1 MTSVIYV
8 KKQDDLVKV
17 VEKVITSPENEVI
30 LVIPKN
36 SVLAKSYF
44 NFEILKREAEIAKKK
59 IFIDSLDQ
67 IIRNFSKQA
76 QIELIDQTF
85 EEKKQEIADI
95 LPPQKNEEEE
105 ILEEKKETESIRD
118 KKEPRFEKID
128 EIWKPSVKRD
138 SLKKEII
145 KSKSIKK
152 KFYLVGSFAI
162 IGIVSFV
169 YLFWFKLPKTTI
181 ILYPKKTQ
189 KVIETSLACA
199 PIEKIDFENKI
210 LPAKLVKF
218 ERVFEKSFKATG
230 KKKIE
235 TFAKG
240 KVKIYNAFSSAPQ
253 ILVKNTRFL
262 GEKSNKLFYLTK
274 RVVVP
279 GAKVIEGKIV
289 PSSLEAEIIAK
300 EPGPEFNIGSD
311 KFWLPAFKER
321 GSPRYYKVWAETTQ
335 EIKGGESK
343 EVSIVTK
350 KDIENA
356 TTSIEK
362 TLTSLLETEFLEK
375 TKNYLVPSKGY
386 RIKIEYENQL
396 PKPGETRN
404 EFSIKA
410 KAFLEGFVIEK
421 KNLEEIS
428 KKILSES
435 FNLEK
440 WEVTSIKEDFSN
452 PEFEE
457 EHPMLRFEAKIKI
470 NLARK
475 INTDLLKEKVK
486 EEKKENLKKF
496 LSSLDEIEKAKII
509 FWPFWIKKV
518 PKNLERI
525 SIEIK

>member
-1 MTSVIYV
+1 MASVIYV
-8 KKQDDLVKV
+8 KKQDDLVKI
-17 VEKVITSPENEVI
+17 VEKIITSPDDEVI

-44 NFEILKREAEIAKKK
+44 NFEILKRESEIAKKK

-76 QIELIDQTF
+76 QIELIDQAF

-95 LPPQKNEEEE
+95 LPPQKKEEK
-105 ILEEKKETESIRD
+105 ILEEKKETESIKN

-128 EIWKPSVKRD
+128 EIWKSSVKRD

-145 KSKSIKK
+145 KSKSVKK
-152 KFYLVGSFAI
+152 KFYFVSSFII
-162 IGIVSFV
+162 IGVVSFV
-169 YLFWFKLPKTTI
+169 YLFWFKFPKTTI

-189 KVIETSLACA
+189 KIIEVSLACA

-218 ERVFEKSFKATG
+218 ERVFEKSFKTTG

-289 PSSLEAEIIAK
+289 PSSLEAEIIAQK
-300 EPGPEFNIGSD
+300 PGPEFNIGSD

-321 GSPRYYKVWAETTQ
+321 GSPRYYKVWAETIQ

-343 EVSIVTK
+343 EISIATE

-386 RIKIEYENQL
+386 RVKIEYENQL
-396 PKPGETRN
+396 PKPGETMN
-404 EFSIKA
+404 EFSVKA
-410 KAFLEGFVIEK
+410 KALLEGFIIEK

-440 WEVTSIKEDFSN
+440 WEITSIKEDFFN

-457 EHPMLRFEAKIKI
+457 KHPMLRFEAKIKI

-475 INTDLLKEKVK
+475 IDTDLLKKK
-486 EEKKENLKKF
+486 IREEKKENLKKL
-496 LSSLDEIEKAKII
+496 LSNLDEIEKAKII

-525 SIEIK
+525 FIEIK